1 MLRRPLLGM
10 LLIMAIV
17 ELSGLVKISHG
28 RQSEKQ
34 APAAVGWTHSDVSET
49 KFPKDGIAHVCTV
62 ISKGDDL
69 LVTIEIMEP
78 TKEPIT
84 LGDKPETIVIN
95 GKIHRFKMN
104 RKDGRMSEVVWM
116 VYGETDKGQRFTDG
130 VKSGPSTKRMLEP
143 FKEVLAKLPTEIR
156 ELLEKIL
163 R

>member
-1 MLRRPLLGM
+1 MRRGPLLGM
-10 LLIMAIV
+10 LLMTVIV
-17 ELSGLVKISHG
+17 ESGGLGMLSYG

-34 APAAVGWTHSDVSET
+34 VPASVGWTYSNVYET
-49 KFPKDGIAHVCTV
+49 KFPKDGVAHVCTV

-116 VYGETDKGQRFTDG
+116 VYGETDKGQRFTNS
-130 VKSGPSTKRMLEP
+130 V
-143 FKEVLAKLPTEIR
+143 R
-156 ELLEKIL
+156 ESS
-163 R
+163 